1 MTQTSTS
8 SPKIEDVKS
17 FWDSAPLFSGESKHE
32 VGSKAF
38 FEEHV
43 QVYYDDVFAGRFDDH
58 LFIPRNFKDA
68 TVLDL
73 GCGVGFWTIE
83 IQKLRDC
90 SKFYSGDLTENAL
103 AITKKRL
110 ATYGMK
116 SDLSIQNA
124 EKMTYKDKF
133 FDHVNCQGVI
143 HHTPDTDATV
153 REIARVLKKGGTASI
168 SVYYKNFFLRNWSKI
183 RWVGKGLSKLGGG
196 LKGRGRESIFS
207 VEDEQEIVRYYDGS
221 DNPIGKAYTKQEFI
235 DMLSPYFEVHKTH
248 KYFFPAR
255 SLPIKLPKFLH
266 RFLSTRMGFMIHANL
281 VRK

>member
-1 MTQTSTS
+1 MTDNQTAD
-8 SPKIEDVKS
+8 PKIEDVKS
-17 FWDSAPLFSGESKHE
+17 FWDSTPLFSGESEHE
-32 VGSKAF
+32 VGSKEF

-43 QVYYDDVFAGRFDDH
+43 KVYYDDVFAGRFDDH
-58 LFIPRNFKDA
+58 LFIPKNFKDA

-90 SKFYSGDLTENAL
+90 KKFYSGDLTEKAL
-103 AITKKRL
+103 SVTKKRL
-110 ATYGMK
+110 ETYGMR
-116 SDLSIQNA
+116 SELSIQNA
-124 EKMTYKDKF
+124 EKMTYEDKF

-143 HHTPDTDATV
+143 HHTPDTEATV

-168 SVYYKNFFLRNWSKI
+168 SVYYKNFFLRNWSKF
-183 RWVGKGLSKLGGG
+183 RMVGKSLSKLGGG

-221 DNPIGKAYTKQEFI
+221 DNPIGKAYTEKEFV
-235 DMLSPYFEVHKTH
+235 DMLSPYFEVEKTH
-248 KYFFPAR
+248 LYFFPAR
-255 SLPIKLPKFLH
+255 SLPVKLPKSIH
-266 RFLSTRMGFMIHANL
+266 RFLSKRMGFMIHANL